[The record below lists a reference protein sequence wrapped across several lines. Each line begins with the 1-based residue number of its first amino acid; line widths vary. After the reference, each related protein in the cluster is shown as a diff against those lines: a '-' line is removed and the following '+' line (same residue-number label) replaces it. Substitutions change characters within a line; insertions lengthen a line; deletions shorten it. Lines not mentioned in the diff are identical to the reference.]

1 MVNYK
6 KLLIISDLDGTLLNS
21 EGKLSSQTIRVV
33 DKINKLGHHFCI
45 ATGRPS
51 RASIDIYN
59 QLKLKTVMANLNGSF
74 IWNPSDKGF
83 KEINLS
89 FSKHLVTNLLS
100 NSSIIKLVDNIIVEN
115 DEGTY
120 IMKKP
125 SSSNEHD
132 EFLDCFHID
141 GKDNCSFG
149 KDKLM
154 NLKNDPNT
162 ILLQIKDPKK
172 IDEVVFQLKERFST
186 FIVRRW
192 SLPISGD
199 IIEVNTVYA
208 NKGNALDYLS
218 SYYGVPKELIVAFGD
233 GENDI
238 EMLQKARFGY
248 AMKNG
253 ISSAKL
259 LARYITKMDNN
270 NHGVAFE
277 LYHKIVKKAL
287 QNKSKICGKNT

>member
-1 MVNYK
+1 MINNK
-6 KLLIISDLDGTLLNS
+6 KFLVISDLDGTLLNS
-21 EGKLSSQTIRVV
+21 QGKLSRETIIAV
-33 DKINKLGHHFCI
+33 KTLKKLGHYFCI

-59 QLKLKTVMANLNGSF
+59 ELGLNTVMANLNGSY
-74 IWNPSDKGF
+74 IWHPNDRYF

-89 FSKHLVTNLLS
+89 FSKSLVTNLL
-100 NSSIIKLVDNIIVEN
+100 NKTSIVKLVDNIIVEN
-115 DEGTY
+115 NEGTY
-120 IMKKP
+120 IMNKP
-125 SSSNEHD
+125 NSPKEYE
-132 EFLDCFHID
+132 EFLKCFHID
-141 GKDNCSFG
+141 GMDSCSFG
-149 KDKLM
+149 KDKLA
-154 NLKNDPNT
+154 NLRQDPNT
-162 ILLQIKDPKK
+162 ILLQIKNPNN
-172 IDEVVFQLKERFST
+172 IDEVIFQLKECFST
-186 FIVRRW
+186 FVVRRW

-218 SYYGVPKELIVAFGD
+218 SYYGIPKEFIFTFGD

-259 LARYITKMDNN
+259 LARYITKFNNDNN
-270 NHGVAFE
+270 GVAYE
-277 LYHKIVKKAL
+277 LYHKIIKR
-287 QNKSKICGKNT
+287 

>member
-1 MVNYK
+1 MKHK

-21 EGKLSSQTIRVV
+21 ESKLTAQTVKLIKV
-33 DKINKLGHHFCI
+33 INSMGHYFCI

-59 QLKLKTVMANLNGSF
+59 QLGLNTVMANLNGSY
-74 IWNPSDKGF
+74 IWHPKDSIF

-89 FSKHLVTNLLS
+89 FSKDLVKNLLHKT
-100 NSSIIKLVDNIIVEN
+100 SIIKLVDNFIVEN
-115 DEGTY
+115 NEGTY
-120 IMKKP
+120 IMNKP
-125 SSSNEHD
+125 VSAKEFE
-132 EFLDCFHID
+132 EFLQCFHID

-149 KDKLM
+149 QDKI
-154 NLKNDPNT
+154 LKLKHDPNT
-162 ILLQIKDPKK
+162 ILLQVKNPNN
-172 IDEVVFQLKERFST
+172 IDEVIFQLKECFST
-186 FIVRRW
+186 FVVRKW
-192 SLPISGD
+192 SLPVSGN

-218 SYYGVPKELIVAFGD
+218 SYYGVPKEFVVAFGD

-248 AMKNG
+248 AMKNA

-259 LARYITKMDNN
+259 LARYITKYNN
-270 NHGVAFE
+270 NDNGVAYE
-277 LYHKIVKKAL
+277 LYQKIIRKAL
-287 QNKSKICGKNT
+287 KNKSK